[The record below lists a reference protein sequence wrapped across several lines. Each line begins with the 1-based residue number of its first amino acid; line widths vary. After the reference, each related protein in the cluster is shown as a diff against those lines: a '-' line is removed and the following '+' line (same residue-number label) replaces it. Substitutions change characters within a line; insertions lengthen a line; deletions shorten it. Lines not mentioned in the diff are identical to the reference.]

1 MRGPQ
6 FLCFGTT
13 RCGTTFLHSHL
24 RAHPRVWLPP
34 QKEIHYF
41 NSQRDSGIWNRK
53 HLRHVRETLPNLRE
67 AIRGKRGAAAELAW
81 QLRYLFGR
89 RSDEWFLSLYDPP
102 RGLITGHIEPTYVTL
117 PTEQIRP
124 VSRLLPDV
132 KLIYMMRDPID
143 RAWSAVTWSVAKNK
157 NRPMAEVSEDE
168 IFEKLARSA
177 IEMSRHID
185 HITRWEAVFSN
196 QRFFFGFFEEIEAD
210 PAGFFARIG
219 DFLEIGPLPVSDGDD
234 LERPINDTRRFKVP
248 IPPAI
253 ERFMAESLIEST
265 RQLHE
270 RFGGYTTDWYRRM
283 ERIVAAAPRTP
294 APLPNAVAPQR

>member
-13 RCGTTFLHSHL
+13 RCGTTFLHSRL
-24 RAHPRVWLPP
+24 RTHPSVWLPP

-41 NSQRDSGIWNRK
+41 NAQRDSGVWNRK

-67 AIRGKRGAAAELAW
+67 AIRGKRGGAAELAW

-102 RGLITGHIEPTYVTL
+102 PGLITGHIEPTYATL
-117 PTEQIRP
+117 PTERIRL

-143 RAWSAVTWSVAKNK
+143 RAWSSVTKSGAKNK
-157 NRPMAEVSEDE
+157 DRPMADVSKDE

-185 HITRWEAVFSN
+185 HITRWEDAFPK
-196 QRFFFGFFEEIEAD
+196 QRFFFGFFEDIVAD
-210 PAGFFARIG
+210 PGGFLARIG
-219 DFLEIGPLPVSDGDD
+219 GFLEIGPPPVSERDD
-234 LERPINDTRRFKVP
+234 LERPINDTRRFKVA
-248 IPPAI
+248 IPPDI
-253 ERFMAESLIEST
+253 ERFMAERLIEPT
-265 RQLHE
+265 RELHQ
-270 RFGGYTTDWYRRM
+270 RFGGYTSDWYERM
-283 ERIVAAAPRTP
+283 RRIVAAPPRTP
-294 APLPNAVAPQR
+294 ATRPKAAAPER